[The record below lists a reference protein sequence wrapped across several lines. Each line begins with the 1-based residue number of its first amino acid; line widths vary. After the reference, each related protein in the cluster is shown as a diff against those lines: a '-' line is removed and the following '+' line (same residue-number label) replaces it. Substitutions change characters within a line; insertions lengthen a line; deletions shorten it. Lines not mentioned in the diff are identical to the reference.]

1 MQINDFINLLDADF
15 YTGVPDSL
23 LRPLCDYLYSTYGV
37 NNKHHIVAANEGNA
51 AAIAAG
57 YHLATGKIPVI
68 YLQNSGEGNIINPL
82 LSLLSEDV
90 YSIPALLIIGWRGE
104 PGVPDEPQHIHQGK
118 VTLSLLETMRVS
130 YVVVDKEMT
139 ATELEIQMQL
149 LHEAMQAGRQ
159 AALVICKGALENEQK
174 VTHKN
179 ENPLTREEIIQTI
192 AAAAGDSLIIS
203 TTGKVSRELFEY
215 RESTGAGH
223 GQDFLTVGS
232 MGHSSSIALGIAL
245 QKPEKQIWCID
256 GDGAALMHM
265 GAMAVIGS
273 THPQN
278 FIHVIIDNNAHES
291 VGGMPTAAKNIDFAQ
306 IAKGCGY
313 DYIYTVTTMDELK
326 ESLNVLNQVNGLC
339 LLIAKSAIG
348 ARKDLGRPTTTPK
361 NNKTD
366 FMTNLKV

>member
-1 MQINDFINLLDADF
+1 MQIKEFINLLNADF

-23 LRPLCDYLYSTYGV
+23 LRPLCDYLYSTYGLD
-37 NNKHHIVAANEGNA
+37 NEHHIVAANEGNA
-51 AAIAAG
+51 AAIGAG
-57 YHLATGKIPVI
+57 YHLATGKVPVI

-82 LSLLSEDV
+82 ASLLSEDV
-90 YSIPALLIIGWRGE
+90 YAIPALFIIGWRGE

-118 VTLSLLETMRVS
+118 ITLALLETMNVP
-130 YVVVDKEMT
+130 YVVVDKKMT
-139 ATELEIQMQL
+139 AADLKGKMKPLQ
-149 LHEAMQAGRQ
+149 QALKTGRQ
-159 AALVICKGALENEQK
+159 AALVIRKGALENETK
-174 VTHKN
+174 VNHHN
-179 ENPLTREEIIQTI
+179 DNRLSREEIIQAI
-192 AAAAGDSLIIS
+192 AKAAGSSPIIS
-203 TTGKVSRELFEY
+203 TTGKASRELFEY

-278 FIHVIIDNNAHES
+278 LIHVIIDNNAHES

-313 DYIYTVTTMDELK
+313 DHIYQVQELNELK
-326 ESLNVLNQVNGLC
+326 NALKELPQQQGMC
-339 LLIAKSAIG
+339 LMLVKAAIG

-361 NNKTD
+361 ENKAA
-366 FMTNLKV
+366 FMEQLK

>member
-1 MQINDFINLLDADF
+1 MKINEFIALLNIDF

-23 LRPLCDYLYSTYGV
+23 LRPLCDYIYTKYGL
-37 NNKHHIVAANEGNA
+37 NPKHHIVAANEGNA

-57 YHLATGKIPVI
+57 YHLATGRIPVI

-90 YSIPALLIIGWRGE
+90 YAIPALFIIGWRGE
-104 PGVPDEPQHIHQGK
+104 PGVPDEPQHVHQGK
-118 VTLSLLETMRVS
+118 VTLSLLETMRVP

-139 ATELEIQMQL
+139 ATELEIQMQP

-159 AALVICKGALENEQK
+159 TALVICKGALENEQK

-179 ENPLTREEIIQTI
+179 ENPLTREEIIQTV
-192 AAAAGDSLIIS
+192 AAAAGDSPIIS
-203 TTGKVSRELFEY
+203 TTGKASRELFEY

-256 GDGAALMHM
+256 GDGASLMHM

-313 DYIYTVTTMDELK
+313 DHIYQVQELNELK
-326 ESLNVLNQVNGLC
+326 NALKELPQQQGMC
-339 LLIAKSAIG
+339 LMLVKAAIG

-361 NNKTD
+361 ENKAA
-366 FMTNLKV
+366 FMEQLK

>member
-1 MQINDFINLLDADF
+1 MKINEFISLLNTDF

-23 LRPLCDYLYSTYGV
+23 LRPLCDYIYTQYGL
-37 NNKHHIVAANEGNA
+37 NPKHHIVAANEGNA

-57 YHLATGKIPVI
+57 YHLATGRIPVI

-90 YSIPALLIIGWRGE
+90 YAIPALFIIGWRGE
-104 PGVPDEPQHIHQGK
+104 PGVPDEPQHVHQGK
-118 VTLSLLETMRVS
+118 VTLSLLETMRVP

-139 ATELEIQMQL
+139 ATELEIQMQP

-159 AALVICKGALENEQK
+159 TALVICKGALENEQK

-179 ENPLTREEIIQTI
+179 ENPLTREEIIQAV
-192 AAAAGDSLIIS
+192 AAAAGNSPIIS
-203 TTGKVSRELFEY
+203 TTGKASRELFEY
-215 RESTGAGH
+215 REGTGAGH

-273 THPQN
+273 VQPQN
-278 FIHVIIDNNAHES
+278 LIHVIIDNSAHES
-291 VGGMPTAAKNIDFAQ
+291 VGGMPTAAQNIDFSQ
-306 IAKGCGY
+306 IAEGCGY
-313 DYIYTVTTMDELK
+313 EYIHTVRSMDELK
-326 ESLNVLNQVNGLC
+326 AVLLSLPHEIGLRF
-339 LLIAKSAIG
+339 LLAKAAIG

-361 NNKTD
+361 SNKTD
-366 FMTNLKV
+366 FMTNLKI

>member
-1 MQINDFINLLDADF
+1 MEINEFISLLNTDF

-23 LRPLCDYLYSTYGV
+23 LRPLCDYIYTKYGLDP
-37 NNKHHIVAANEGNA
+37 KHHIVAANEGNA

-90 YSIPALLIIGWRGE
+90 YAIPALFIIGWRGE
-104 PGVPDEPQHIHQGK
+104 PGVPDEPQHVHQGK
-118 VTLSLLETMRVS
+118 VTLSLLENMRVP

-139 ATELEIQMQL
+139 AAELETQMQP

-159 AALVICKGALENEQK
+159 TALVICKGALENEQK

-179 ENPLTREEIIQTI
+179 ENSLTREEIIKVI
-192 AAAAGDSLIIS
+192 VDAAGNSLIIS
-203 TTGKVSRELFEY
+203 TTGKASRELFEY

-265 GAMAVIGS
+265 GAVAVIGS

-291 VGGMPTAAKNIDFAQ
+291 VGGMPTVTKNIDFAQ

-313 DYIYTVTTMDELK
+313 DHIYTATNIDELK
-326 ESLNVLNQVNGLC
+326 ESLNVLTQENGLR

-361 NNKTD
+361 RNKTD
-366 FMTNLKV
+366 FMTNLKE